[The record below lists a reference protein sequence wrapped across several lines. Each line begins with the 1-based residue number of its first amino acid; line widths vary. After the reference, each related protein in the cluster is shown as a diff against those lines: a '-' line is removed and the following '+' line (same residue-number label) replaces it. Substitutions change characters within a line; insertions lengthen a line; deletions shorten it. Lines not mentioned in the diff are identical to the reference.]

1 MPLRAIRWVAGHANR
16 LYTAYGAFVVISLVL
31 SALSVWIVA
40 ELAGKVVEGGAHQ
53 IDDAML
59 RWINQHAS
67 AWLDK
72 LALQITAVGNGG
84 TVIVL
89 TLVTSA
95 FLWVARQRLA
105 IILLVSGVLGADLV
119 NRALKVT
126 FDRPRPEL
134 FVIETPFARPIS
146 ASFPSGH
153 ATGAIAFYLVVA
165 YLLGRLGGKGW
176 FKVLVNLLAAVLVLA
191 IGASRMYLGVHYPS
205 DVLAGWLIGFIW
217 VTLCILGFQSFSRT
231 PLSGP

>member
-1 MPLRAIRWVAGHANR
+1 VPLRAVRWAAGHARR

-31 SALSVWIVA
+31 AVASVWLFA
-40 ELAGKVVEGGAHQ
+40 ELTEEVVEGGAHQ
-53 IDDAML
+53 VDDVIL

-67 AWLDK
+67 SRLDA
-72 LALQITAVGNGG
+72 LSLQITAVGNGG

-89 TLVTSA
+89 MLVASA

-105 IILLVSGVLGADLV
+105 ILLLLSGVLGADIV
-119 NRALKVT
+119 NRVLKTT

-134 FVIETPFARPIS
+134 FVLETPFARPMS

-153 ATGAIAFYLVVA
+153 ATGAIAFYLVLA

-176 FKVLVNLLAAVLVLA
+176 FRVVANGLAAVLVLA

-217 VTLCILGFQSFSRT
+217 VTLCILGFQALSRT

>member
-1 MPLRAIRWVAGHANR
+1 MPLRAIRWLAGHATR
-16 LYTAYGAFVVISLVL
+16 LYAAYGAFVVVSLVL
-31 SALSVWIVA
+31 SALSVWAFA
-40 ELAGKVVEGGAHQ
+40 ELTEEVVEGGAHQ
-53 IDDAML
+53 IDESIL

-67 AWLDK
+67 ARLDR
-72 LALQITAVGNGG
+72 LTLQVTAVGNGG
-84 TVIVL
+84 TVVVL

-105 IILLVSGVLGADLV
+105 IILLVSGIVGADLI
-119 NRALKVT
+119 NRVLKTT

-134 FVIETPFARPIS
+134 FVLETPFSRPLS

-153 ATGAIAFYLVVA
+153 ATGAVAFYLVVA

-176 FKVLVNLLAAVLVLA
+176 FKVLVNGIAAVLVLA

-217 VTLCILGFQSFSRT
+217 VTLCILGFQALSKT